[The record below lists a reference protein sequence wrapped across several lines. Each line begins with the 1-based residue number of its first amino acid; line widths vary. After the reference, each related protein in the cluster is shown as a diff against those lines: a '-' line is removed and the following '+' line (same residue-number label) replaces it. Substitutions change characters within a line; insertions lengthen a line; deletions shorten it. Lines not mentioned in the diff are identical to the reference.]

1 MENLQKEGVKPFD
14 RLKMPPAVLYL
25 FMFSLFAVFS
35 FTYMTNEELDVE
47 KLTRRNYLLAMKKL
61 KTKVEYE

>member
-1 MENLQKEGVKPFD
+1 
-14 RLKMPPAVLYL
+14 MPPAVLYL

-35 FTYMTNEELDVE
+35 FSYMTNEELDVE

>member
-1 MENLQKEGVKPFD
+1 
-14 RLKMPPAVLYL
+14 MPPAVLYL
-25 FMFSLFAVFS
+25 FMVSLFAVFS
-35 FTYMTNEELDVE
+35 FSYMTNEELDVE